1 MKKYFKLFSFI
12 VVALIILFS
21 AGIVKAD
28 IISTNLFKKSDST
41 SVVPINSYAIGT
53 TTNPVNI
60 VANNLT
66 VTGSSTGVTVSGGLL
81 AANNLSDVANAATAA
96 DNIGLGTSDNASFG
110 SVTTNGATVNNVLNV
125 SELCFTGDGCQTSIN
140 PIGNAVTLY
149 YVNATSDIA
158 TYEQLSLTP
167 STGAEIAETATSS
180 NGLLAP
186 IDSYVST
193 TTDLVFSSIPA
204 GSWAF
209 HTYANVSSDVGVSRM
224 VGKIYLRNASGT
236 ETLIATA
243 TSSEMTTG
251 IKEYQFNG
259 IGIATTTVATDRI
272 VAKVYFYTDSV
283 VTTTGTFYYQGV
295 SNYSHIVTPFAIAVE
310 NFVSKQTNYKP
321 IQFIIEYPSASE
333 KDGIF
338 IFNASS
344 TIRKVTAVN
353 KTAGDTVTFNLGYS
367 NSMATATS
375 SLNKLFSSNQVVT
388 STTTPTVFTI
398 NASSTP
404 STGNV
409 LQFFTTAASS
419 TQFILTAYYTE
430 D

>member
-1 MKKYFKLFSFI
+1 MLAVFLLAAVPAIASYSQPVFL
-12 VVALIILFS
+12 S
-21 AGIVKAD
+21 A
-28 IISTNLFKKSDST
+28 T
-41 SVVPINSYAIGT
+41 
-53 TTNPVNI
+53 
-60 VANNLT
+60 
-66 VTGSSTGVTVSGGLL
+66 GLL
-81 AANNLSDVANAATAA
+81 SSANNLSDVTSTSTSR
-96 DNIGLGTSDNASFG
+96 DNIGLGDTD
-110 SVTTNGATVNNVLNV
+110 SVTFGDITVGSGTVNNTITVN
-125 SELCFTGDGCQTSIN
+125 ELCFAGDGCQTSIN

-149 YVNATSDIA
+149 YVNATSDVS

-167 STGAEIAETATSS
+167 STGTEIAETATSS

-204 GSWAF
+204 GTWAF

-224 VGKIYLRNASGT
+224 VAKVYLRNAGGT

-259 IGIATTTVATDRI
+259 VGIATTTVSTDRI

-310 NFVSKQTNYKP
+310 NFVSKTQNYHP
-321 IQFIIEYPSASE
+321 IQFIIESPSAAE

-344 TIRKVTAVN
+344 TLRKVTAVN

-388 STTTPTVFTI
+388 STTTPTVLTI